1 MEEISKL
8 KNKLNESGTYPLI
21 TEVMTPYLKNW
32 FRKEEN
38 TYTQRLLPD
47 IKIHQSLLQNI
58 EDQTEI
64 GWDHLVRGKMAIS
77 WTKTQT
83 IYKPD
88 TKIPS
93 WNNKL
98 ITYLIN
104 ASNNIWEI
112 RNILNFGSTH
122 KKQEGE
128 QKS

>member
-1 MEEISKL
+1 MRDAQMEEISKL
-8 KNKLNESGTYPLI
+8 KNKLNEAGTYPLI
-21 TEVMTPYLKNW
+21 TEVMTHYLKYW
-32 FRKEEN
+32 SRTEEN

-47 IKIHQSLLQNI
+47 IKFHQSFLQNI

-64 GWDHLVRGKMAIS
+64 GWDHLVQGKMAIS
-77 WTKTQT
+77 LTKTQT

-112 RNILNFGSTH
+112 KN
-122 KKQEGE
+122 
-128 QKS
+128 